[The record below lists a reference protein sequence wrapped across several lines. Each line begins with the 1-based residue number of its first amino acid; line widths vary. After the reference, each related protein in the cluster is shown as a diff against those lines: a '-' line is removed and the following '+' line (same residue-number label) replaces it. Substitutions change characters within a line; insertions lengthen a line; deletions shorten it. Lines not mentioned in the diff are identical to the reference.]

1 MGSMLLLNTAEFGLT
16 RMATTLTVAAAM
28 SSSTSHQ
35 FMSII
40 ARSRL
45 EVVALGV
52 LLVCS
57 PCPLTTRLVVAII
70 ALLVVVKQPNFYEM
84 LYALSVEDMMY
95 GMMMLI

>member
-1 MGSMLLLNTAEFGLT
+1 MGSMLLPDTAEFGLP
-16 RMATTLTVAAAM
+16 RMATTLPVAAAM

-57 PCPLTTRLVVAII
+57 PCPLTTRLVVVII
-70 ALLVVVKQPNFYEM
+70 VT
-84 LYALSVEDMMY
+84 
-95 GMMMLI
+95 